1 MATVSD
7 DVIKAYVEQNRGDPQ
22 AIAAAAAAAGVSK
35 VDLMRAT
42 GYSSNE
48 IDTYF
53 KAANITNQPVAATA
67 EQRAAVATQLGLDQ
81 TVAQMRAAGIA
92 DTEIN
97 DYLNTAA
104 IQIAQGQVDTAN
116 ANKQFASAQA
126 ELDAM
131 MQQETAAI
139 RKQQAEF
146 EAAQQRIAE
155 QAAEQAAAARAEQ
168 ERLAAEAAAYQKQAE
183 EKAAQLKTE
192 SETFQRTTAE
202 RDIARKRA
210 GRSAVAR
217 PLLAGAAIGASAPT
231 LGVGGGM
238 SSTGS
243 LGTTGTLGVG

>member
-22 AIAAAAAAAGVSK
+22 AIAAAAGAAGVSK

-53 KAANITNQPVAATA
+53 NAANVKTQPVAATA

-81 TVAQMRAAGIA
+81 TVAQMRTARIP
-92 DTEIN
+92 DEEIN
-97 DYLNTAA
+97 AYLDRAA
-104 IQIAQGQVDTAN
+104 IEVAQGQVDTTN
-116 ANKQFASAQA
+116 ANRQFASAQA
-126 ELDAM
+126 ELDALM
-131 MQQETAAI
+131 AQETAEI
-139 RKQQAEF
+139 RRQQAEF
-146 EAAQQRIAE
+146 ESAQQRLAA

-183 EKAAQLKTE
+183 EKAAQIKAE

-202 RDIARKRA
+202 RDVARKRA
-210 GRSAVAR
+210 GRSTIAR
-217 PLLAGAAIGASAPT
+217 PLLSGAAVGAAAPT